1 MIVSQLLSEKGPE
14 LHSVNDEHEINK
26 VIQTLA
32 KKRIGLVVVTDNLDQ
47 IKGVLSE
54 RDIVRALG
62 KYGPKILKWPAK
74 RLMSKDLI
82 TCQMEAT
89 ISEVM
94 HKMTENRIRH
104 LPILNDEKLIGI
116 ISIGDV
122 LKNRLQELENEG
134 AMLRQYISNG

>member
-47 IKGVLSE
+47 IKGVVSE

-62 KYGPKILKWPAK
+62 EFGSKILQWPVK

-82 TCQMEAT
+82 TCQIEAT

>member
-32 KKRIGLVVVTDNLDQ
+32 KKRIGLVVVKDNLDQ
-47 IKGVLSE
+47 IKGVVSE

-62 KYGPKILKWPAK
+62 EFGSKILKWPTK

-82 TCQMEAT
+82 TCQIEAT

-104 LPILNDEKLIGI
+104 LPILKDEKLIGI

>member
-1 MIVSQLLSEKGPE
+1 M
-14 LHSVNDEHEINK
+14 
-26 VIQTLA
+26 
-32 KKRIGLVVVTDNLDQ
+32 VVTDNLDQ

-62 KYGPKILKWPAK
+62 EFGSKILQWPAK

-82 TCQMEAT
+82 TCQIEAT

-104 LPILNDEKLIGI
+104 LPILNDKKLIGI

>member
-62 KYGPKILKWPAK
+62 EFGSKILQWPAK
-74 RLMSKDLI
+74 RLMSEDLI
-82 TCQMEAT
+82 TCQIEAT